1 MNERR
6 EAMHVELGHQKGKT
20 NREVLVDLMQR
31 YGDMVLRVAF
41 TYVKERQLA
50 EDISQEV
57 FIRCYQSLDTFK
69 NKSSYQTW
77 LYRITVNYC
86 KDYVRSWSY
95 RHLIP
100 QAIVKEEERKV
111 DSIDS
116 QVVRK
121 EENDLIFS
129 EVLNLSVKLREV
141 LILYY
146 YEELTI
152 EEVANIL
159 SVKPNTVKTRL
170 HRARKSLRFH
180 IEGGMVL
187 EK

>member
-1 MNERR
+1 
-6 EAMHVELGHQKGKT
+6 MHDKLGPEKDQS

-69 NKSSYQTW
+69 HQSSYQTW
-77 LYRITVNYC
+77 LYKITVNYC

-95 RHLIP
+95 RNLIP
-100 QAIVKEEERKV
+100 QALIKEEERRV
-111 DSIDS
+111 DSVDS

-121 EENDLIFS
+121 EENDFIFH
-129 EVLNLSVKLREV
+129 EVLSLSVKLREV

-146 YEELTI
+146 YEDLTI
-152 EEVANIL
+152 EEVAKIL
-159 SVKPNTVKTRL
+159 SIKQNTVKTRL
-170 HRARKSLRFH
+170 HRA
-180 IEGGMVL
+180 
-187 EK
+187 